1 MFKQFIY
8 LISAISFRRFI
19 SAICF
24 VDLFQRFNFRDFIS
38 SIPRFVSAILFRRF
52 ISDEQ
57 LGIFIFSDPY
67 IYQVTDGRIRRT
79 DSESQRPMTTFTK
92 FRVSWQCVTVR
103 TVILFVGPFMVCT
116 SNGSNETPTFM
127 PK

>member
-8 LISAISFRRFI
+8 SISAISFRRFI

-24 VDLFQRFNFRDFIS
+24 VNLFQPFHFRDFIS
-38 SIPRFVSAILFRRF
+38 SILRFVSAILFRRF

-57 LGIFIFSDPY
+57 LGIIFSDPY

-79 DSESQRPMTTFTK
+79 DSESQRAMTTFTK
-92 FRVSWQCVTVR
+92 FRVSWQCVTVC
-103 TVILFVGPFMVCT
+103 TVILFVGPFMVCA